1 MSMEIEPRKNLSDF
15 LTPKNIVI
23 GVVSVVVLATLVIV
37 SRSEVSGKIFILVG
51 LCGIV
56 AYTIYSISNIYSADT
71 SARDYIP
78 SKDMVMIEN
87 CGKKQRRIRGIHT
100 VYKHVWCY
108 GIYNKDG
115 AVWPSIAYS
124 SADTIL

>member
-23 GVVSVVVLATLVIV
+23 GVVSVVVLATLAIV
-37 SRSEVSGKIFILVG
+37 SRSEVNGKIFILVG

-56 AYTIYSISNIYSADT
+56 AYTIYSISNIYSAYT

-78 SKDMVMIEN
+78 SKDRVMIEKLIAEKN
-87 CGKKQRRIRGIHT
+87 KEGLEVFIRFINM
-100 VYKHVWCY
+100 Y
-108 GIYNKDG
+108 GATGYITRMG
-115 AVWPSIAYS
+115 QTQCPSI
-124 SADTIL
+124 